1 MQQLPPGDSGVMS
14 EKFVCCNIYILTCL
28 NNKKGFSPRK
38 YLSEKI
44 SETFKESTPMFLDV
58 FWLLTIFCEIYF
70 CYSKRLDVDNVNLI
84 DNDDVDENGQQ
95 QPL

>member
-1 MQQLPPGDSGVMS
+1 MSQQQ
-14 EKFVCCNIYILTCL
+14 
-28 NNKKGFSPRK
+28 KGFSFRK
-38 YLSEKI
+38 YFSEKI
-44 SETFKESTPMFLDV
+44 CETFRESTKMFLDV
-58 FWLLTIFCEIYF
+58 FWLFTIVCEIYF